1 MRRESMPVGNLSAW
15 AKLNGVDF
23 NGVEVAPSPS
33 SRGAGLVLTA
43 QRNDKDSILV
53 TVPKDLVLSLEN
65 VWIFAKSD
73 KHLKDVLEAV
83 GEYAR
88 VLDPVSPSKTIAY

>member
-1 MRRESMPVGNLSAW
+1 MHRKILPIETLPTW

-23 NGVEVAPSPS
+23 NGVAVVSFGN
-33 SRGAGLVLTA
+33 SRGSGLVGTA
-43 QRNDKDSILV
+43 QSKDEASVLM

-65 VWIFAKSD
+65 VWIYAKSD
-73 KHLKDVLEAV
+73 EHLKEALEAV

-88 VLDPVSPSKTIAY
+88 VLYLVPQ

>member
-1 MRRESMPVGNLSAW
+1 MRRESLPLGTISTW
-15 AKLNGVDF
+15 AKLNSVSS
-23 NGVEVAPSPS
+23 NGVEVAPLLT
-33 SRGAGLVLTA
+33 SRGSGLVITA
-43 QRNDKDSILV
+43 QRNDEDSILV
-53 TVPKDLVLSLEN
+53 TVPKDLIISLEN

-88 VLDPVSPSKTIAY
+88 VLDLVPPFQTIPY